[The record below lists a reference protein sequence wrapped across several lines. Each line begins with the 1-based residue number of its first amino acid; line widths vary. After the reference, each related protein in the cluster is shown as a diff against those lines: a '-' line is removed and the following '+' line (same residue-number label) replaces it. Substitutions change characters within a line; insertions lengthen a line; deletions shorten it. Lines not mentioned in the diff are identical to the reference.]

1 MLKQYR
7 TVRPLIPVSVVLI
20 GLWGAFTAAAP
31 QTFLDKYIYISFMTS
46 IPFIA
51 IAAAGIT
58 LAVIAGEMDM
68 SFASNMAMSGF
79 IFALVTRASGSPALG
94 MAAALTMG
102 AFIGLVNGLTIVGTG
117 APSIVVT
124 IGFDFFWRGTV
135 MLLSNGL
142 AVSLASIRNTP
153 TVICFTGRIGGLVP
167 AQTCWMLFIS
177 LLFAVILHRTAFGD
191 SIRFTGDNREA
202 ARMMGLPVRRTRI
215 GVFVLAGTTA
225 AFSGVLSCMELGNWW
240 PTQGEGY
247 LLLVFASV
255 FLGGTSVSGGRGT
268 LWGSLA
274 GAIVIGMIEAGLVSA
289 GFSGFWTR
297 FVHGLVLVS
306 SVVFYSLAS
315 GGKRIVRKPC
325 SRKSVHFKYGR

>member
-1 MLKQYR
+1 MRSVYRLLKPML
-7 TVRPLIPVSVVLI
+7 PVTLVLM
-20 GLWGAFTAAAP
+20 GLWIAFIIAAP

-58 LAVIAGEMDM
+58 LVVIAGEMDM

-79 IFALVTRASGSPALG
+79 AFAVITRWSGSPALG
-94 MAAALTMG
+94 LAAALAMG
-102 AFIGLVNGLTIVGTG
+102 ACIGLINGLTITGMG

-124 IGFDFFWRGTV
+124 IGFDFFWRGSV

-142 AVSLASIRNTP
+142 AISLASMRTSP
-153 TVICFTGRIGGLVP
+153 TVQCFTGRIGGLIP
-167 AQTCWMLFIS
+167 AQTVWMLGVSIF
-177 LLFAVILHRTAFGD
+177 FAVILHRTVLGD
-191 SIRFTGDNREA
+191 GIRFLGDNKEA

-215 GVFVLAGTTA
+215 GVFVLAGITA

-255 FLGGTSVSGGRGT
+255 FLGGTSVYGGRGT

-274 GAIVIGMIEAGLVSA
+274 GAMVIGMIEAGLVSA
-289 GFSGFWTR
+289 GLSGFWTR

-306 SVVFYSLAS
+306 SVVFYALAS
-315 GGKRIVRKPC
+315 ERKGKR
-325 SRKSVHFKYGR
+325 SRLFF

>member
-1 MLKQYR
+1 MREYYR
-7 TVRPLIPVSVVLI
+7 MIRPLLPVTVVLI
-20 GLWGAFTAAAP
+20 GLWAAFTAAAP
-31 QTFLDKYIYISFMTS
+31 QTFLDKHIYMSFMTS

-58 LAVIAGEMDM
+58 LVVIAGEMDM

-79 IFALVTRASGSPALG
+79 IFASVTKASGSPALG
-94 MAAALTMG
+94 TAAALGTG
-102 AFIGLVNGLTIVGTG
+102 AFIGFVNGLTVVGTA

-124 IGFDFFWRGTV
+124 IGFDFFWRGSV

-153 TVICFTGRIGGLVP
+153 VVMSFTGRIGGLIP
-167 AQTCWMLFIS
+167 AQACWMLFIS
-177 LLFAVILHRTAFGD
+177 LLFAVILHRTVFGD
-191 SIRFTGDNREA
+191 NIRFTGDNKDA

-215 GVFVLAGTTA
+215 GVFVLSGVTA
-225 AFSGVLSCMELGNWW
+225 AFFGVLSCMELGNWW

-306 SVVFYSLAS
+306 SVAFYSIALDR
-315 GGKRIVRKPC
+315 KRMVRN
-325 SRKSVHFKYGR
+325 SFKAE